1 MAGQMIE
8 FRSNGGTA
16 RGYLS
21 APEGG
26 GGPGVV
32 VLQEWWGLVPH
43 IKDLADRFAAAG
55 FVALAPD
62 LYHGEVA
69 RSPDEAGKLMMALNI
84 EQTEKDL
91 RGAVQYLL
99 NHEATEGD
107 SVGTV
112 GFCMGGA
119 LSLYAASKNTQV
131 GACVVFYGIHPK
143 VTPDFENLRA
153 PVLGLFAER
162 DKSVPPEAV
171 RALEE
176 RVREH
181 GKSIETHIYPGTDH
195 AFFNDTRPE
204 VYDPEAAADAWRRTI
219 EFFRQH
225 LGGGEG

>member
-1 MAGQMIE
+1 MTGRMIE
-8 FRSNGGTA
+8 FKSNGGTA
-16 RGYLS
+16 SGYLS
-21 APEGG
+21 TPESG

-32 VLQEWWGLVPH
+32 VIQEWWGLVPH
-43 IKDLADRFAAAG
+43 IKDVADRFASEG

-62 LYHGEVA
+62 LYHGDVA

-84 EQTEKDL
+84 SRTEKDL

-99 NHEATEGD
+99 DDEATTGD
-107 SVGTV
+107 RVGTV

-143 VTPDFENLRA
+143 VEPDFENLRA
-153 PVLGLFAER
+153 PVLGIFAEK
-162 DKSVPPEAV
+162 DKSVTPEAV

-176 RVREH
+176 KAREH
-181 GKSIETHIYPGTDH
+181 GRVIETHTYPDTDH

-204 VYDPEAAADAWRRTI
+204 VYDAAAAADAWRRTI
-219 EFFRQH
+219 EFLRANI
-225 LGGGEG
+225 

>member
-21 APEGG
+21 APESG

-32 VLQEWWGLVPH
+32 VIQEWWGLVPH
-43 IKDLADRFAAAG
+43 IKDVADRLAAEG

-62 LYHGEVA
+62 LYHGDVA
-69 RSPDEAGKLMMALNI
+69 RSPDEAGKMMMALNI
-84 EQTEKDL
+84 AQTEKDL
-91 RGAVQYLL
+91 RGAVQHLVD
-99 NHEATEGD
+99 NEATAGD
-107 SVGTV
+107 RVGVV

-119 LSLYAASKNTQV
+119 LSLFAASKNPQV

-143 VTPDFENLRA
+143 VEPDFDSLRA
-153 PVLGLFAER
+153 PVLGIFAGKDEFVTP
-162 DKSVPPEAV
+162 DAV

-176 RVREH
+176 TMREH
-181 GKSIETHIYPGTDH
+181 GRVIETHTYPDADH

-204 VYDPEAAADAWRRTI
+204 VYDADAAADAWRRTTQ
-219 EFFRQH
+219 FLRAN
-225 LGGGEG
+225 L